1 MYPEHGGASR
11 ARNRPVSSPCN
22 YLTMDELTFWGLI
35 QQLNWTRT
43 GKDERVV
50 EPVVVALAAMPVEE
64 IHAFQGMLAQKL
76 YALDGRRWAREAGP
90 GIWWGEPDSV
100 SVDSFLY
107 ARCVVVAN
115 GRGFYELVLANP
127 EKMPKDMEFESLL
140 YIAQRAE
147 ERRVGHTEGI
157 DTDVSF
163 ETFSNSAGWG

>member
-1 MYPEHGGASR
+1 
-11 ARNRPVSSPCN
+11 
-22 YLTMDELTFWGLI
+22 MDERTFWGLV
-35 QQLNWTRT
+35 QQLDWTHT
-43 GKDERVV
+43 GEDEGVV
-50 EPVVVALAAMPVEE
+50 EPVVAALAAMPVEE
-64 IHAFQGMLAQKL
+64 IHAFQEILAQKL

-90 GIWWGEPDSV
+90 RIWWGEPDSL

-127 EKMPKDMEFESLL
+127 EKMPRDMEFESLL

-147 ERRVGHTEGI
+147 ERSVGQTVGI

-163 ETFSNSAGWG
+163 ETFSNSSGWG